1 MPNFRLAAHYINMCT
16 NVPLTLVKSIGKCR
30 KFAQSLWSAKIE
42 YQLDLH
48 RNFDRIFFNFQPVVT
63 GISLSNHL
71 NPKIKTSSMPILNCF
86 PYFHVFLSHSFLLYF
101 CFIRS
106 WILLTK
112 CNLIRQFKS
121 LVPIYDTR
129 EKCWPDRY
137 LNLWPSDDLIFEK
150 CGYLG

>member
-101 CFIRS
+101 CFIVKISFFEWEEKERKVKEELPIRDS
-106 WILLTK
+106 
-112 CNLIRQFKS
+112 NLPLKKNLNYNYRFHFFNYTRIS
-121 LVPIYDTR
+121 LEWT
-129 EKCWPDRY
+129 
-137 LNLWPSDDLIFEK
+137 
-150 CGYLG
+150 

>member
-101 CFIRS
+101 CFIVKISFFLNEKR
-106 WILLTK
+106 K
-112 CNLIRQFKS
+112 
-121 LVPIYDTR
+121 R
-129 EKCWPDRY
+129 EKWKKSSR
-137 LNLWPSDDLIFEK
+137 SEILIYRLRKTSITITDSIF
-150 CGYLG
+150 